1 MNHTYS
7 DLKEKETFLTEGD
20 AATQGVLE
28 VIKESEAKKPTGII
42 RMQCELKVFPTN
54 DNKEHAKNACTM
66 RAEKCGKH

>member
-42 RMQCELKVFPTN
+42 RMQCELKMRDFSS
-54 DNKEHAKNACTM
+54 NKMFQAIRM
-66 RAEKCGKH
+66 